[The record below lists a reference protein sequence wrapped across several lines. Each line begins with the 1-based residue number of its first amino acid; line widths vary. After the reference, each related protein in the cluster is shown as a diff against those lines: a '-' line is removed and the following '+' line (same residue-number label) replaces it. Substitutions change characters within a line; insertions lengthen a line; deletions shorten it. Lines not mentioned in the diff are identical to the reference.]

1 MADHQTLTINKT
13 MTYYQKDTHEVP
25 NDKIEQIVKLCYQ
38 KIQDQ
43 KDREKGL
50 SYGIDDYNEGRI
62 VGSASLARNILSLLG
77 LNMY

>member
-1 MADHQTLTINKT
+1 MYKKN
-13 MTYYQKDTHEVP
+13 MHEFP
-25 NDKIEQIVKLCYQ
+25 NNKIEQIVKLCYQ

-62 VGSASLARNILSLLG
+62 VGSASLARKILSLLG

>member
-1 MADHQTLTINKT
+1 
-13 MTYYQKDTHEVP
+13 MTYYQKDIREVP

-62 VGSASLARNILSLLG
+62 IGSASLARNILSLLG

>member
-1 MADHQTLTINKT
+1 M
-13 MTYYQKDTHEVP
+13 HEFP
-25 NDKIEQIVKLCYQ
+25 NNKIEQIVKLCYQ

-62 VGSASLARNILSLLG
+62 VGSASLARKILSLLG

>member
-1 MADHQTLTINKT
+1 MYKKSMHKF
-13 MTYYQKDTHEVP
+13 P
-25 NDKIEQIVKLCYQ
+25 NNKIEQIVKLCYQ

-62 VGSASLARNILSLLG
+62 VGSASLARKILSLLG